1 MKNKQILLSHSIYTA
16 VDGQE
21 LLDGYLIIEDG
32 RIAKLAAGE
41 PSAAELQEAQI
52 YDFRGLTVT
61 PGLVD
66 AHTHL
71 VHGGS
76 RERELA
82 LKLAGASYMEIHQEG
97 GIKSTMRATRE
108 ATDEELLDKALT
120 ALSSMLKHGTT
131 TVEAKS
137 GYGLD
142 KDTELRILRINQKL
156 NKLQALDLVSTYMGA
171 HDTPPEF
178 ADNAS
183 YIKFMLEE
191 VMPQV
196 KEENLAEFCDIFCEE
211 GIFSLEETREIGEAA
226 KKLGFKLKI
235 HADEIEPMGGAG
247 LAADLGAVSSE
258 HLMAIAESD
267 IPKMAESG
275 TVAVLL
281 PATSF
286 FLRSDNFAP
295 AKKMWEQGVT
305 VAIASDYNPGSSP
318 CENLQMAMDM
328 ACLGMGLEPLQVLK
342 GVTLNAAKAICRDQE
357 IGSLEVGKKADLTI
371 FNAPN
376 PDYIFYHFGVN
387 SVVHVFKS
395 GQQVLRGGQV
405 DQAALQRVIRAKSQN

>member
-1 MKNKQILLSHSIYTA
+1 MKNKQVLLSHSIYTA
-16 VDGQE
+16 VEGQE
-21 LLDGYLIIEDG
+21 LVDGYLVLEEG
-32 RIAKLAAGE
+32 RIAKLAQGE
-41 PSAAELQEAQI
+41 PSSADLKDAQVH
-52 YDFRGLTVT
+52 DFRGQTIT

-108 ATDEELLDKALT
+108 ATEAELLDKALAT
-120 ALSSMLKHGTT
+120 LLSMLQHGTT

-142 KDTELRILRINQKL
+142 KETELRILRINQKL
-156 NKLQALDLVSTYMGA
+156 HKLQPLDLVSTYMGA

-178 ADNAS
+178 PDQAA

-196 KEENLAEFCDIFCEE
+196 QKEKLAEFCDIFCEE

-226 KKLGFKLKI
+226 KRMGFKLKI
-235 HADEIEPMGGAG
+235 HADEIVPMGGAG

-258 HLMAIAESD
+258 HLMAIADED
-267 IPKMAESG
+267 IPKLAKSG

-281 PATSF
+281 PATTF
-286 FLRSDNFAP
+286 FLRSEHFAP
-295 AKKMWEQGVT
+295 AKKMWDQGVT

-328 ACLGMGLEPLQVLK
+328 ACLGMGLQPLQILK
-342 GVTLNAAKAICRDQE
+342 AVTLNAAKAICRDQE
-357 IGSLEVGKKADLTI
+357 IGSLEVGKRADLTI
-371 FNAPN
+371 FKAPN
-376 PDYIFYHFGVN
+376 PDYIFYHFGLNRV
-387 SVVHVFKS
+387 SHVFK
-395 GQQVLRGGQV
+395 GGWQVLRDGQI
-405 DQAALQRVIRAKSQN
+405 DQAALQSVLRTKR